1 MLPLKNAMKK
11 PKKFSRPAG
20 VLNIGMVF
28 VASLFIIVGFVGYW
42 QWGELVKGSVTVN
55 LPETEP

>member
-1 MLPLKNAMKK
+1 MKNAMKK
-11 PKKFSRPAG
+11 PKKFSRPVG

-28 VASLFIIVGFVGYW
+28 IASLFIVVGFASYW